1 MFKRGLPWGSVGP
14 RGTVG
19 GEAVSRGPDLE
30 VRGLQESLMAYTSSP
45 SSATLLPGGS
55 RSMNHSPL
63 LLSDVAAR
71 CGELV

>member
-1 MFKRGLPWGSVGP
+1 MFKKGLPWGSAWP
-14 RGTVG
+14 RSRVR
-19 GEAVSRGPDLE
+19 GEAVSRGPDPE
-30 VRGLQESLMAYTSSP
+30 VRGLQEFLMAYTSSP

-55 RSMNHSPL
+55 HSMNHSLL